1 MKLPFQDRL
10 FQTNCK
16 NCVFAVYADKT
27 QTGCSNNRLKFFET
41 IEAYDLEKEF
51 YVVKGFCNYYR
62 PPSWNSGV
70 ADAAKAKEES
80 AVTFDLIIDCT
91 QINQDY
97 YDQICDLL
105 CNINYNTSKYNI
117 MFCHDYSVESSVK
130 SYISNLYK
138 LYPQSKMT
146 IYRDRDLYLN
156 TVAFKSKNTYHVY
169 LNNNQL
175 IDKNLFTNLNNEI
188 NDNVKK
194 VVLAKNGTTY
204 VVSNYAYK
212 IISDYSTRLLY
223 DHNIGGLI
231 EKTKDS
237 NMYIEL

>member
-16 NCVFAVYADKT
+16 NCIFAIYTDNT
-27 QTGCSNNRLKFFET
+27 QTGCSNDRLKFFET

-51 YVVKGFCNYYR
+51 YVVNGFCNYYR
-62 PPSWNSGV
+62 SRSWNGGV
-70 ADAAKAKEES
+70 ADAEKAKEES
-80 AVTFDLIIDCT
+80 GVTFDIIIDCT

-97 YDQICDLL
+97 YDQIRDLL
-105 CNINYNTSKYNI
+105 CNINYNAAKYNI

-130 SYISNLYK
+130 SYVTNLYK
-138 LYPQSKMT
+138 PYPKSKLT
-146 IYRDRDLYLN
+146 IYRDKDLYLN
-156 TVAFKSKNTYHVY
+156 TVVFKSKNTYHIY
-169 LNNNQL
+169 LNGNQL
-175 IDKNLFTNLNNEI
+175 IDKNLLANLNNEI

-212 IISDYSTRLLY
+212 IICDYSTKLLY
-223 DHNIGGLI
+223 DYNIDSLI